1 MKHSSSDIFLLLTS
15 LKETYVSKA
24 AIKKLFH
31 SCDNF
36 PDLFFCELKKTSFEG
51 NLEEVK
57 KSISSLNLNEIK
69 EALNKKNINFI
80 AYCDK
85 EYPPK
90 LKEISDSPFG
100 LFCKGDIGLLKDLKT
115 VSIVGTRSATNYGKN
130 ITKKLSMFFAEQNM
144 AVISGL
150 AAGIDTCAHEGAL
163 ERGKTIAVLGTG
175 IDIVFPAGNRDLYN
189 QIVNNGLVLSEY
201 SPGTEGAP
209 WNFPQRNRIISAL
222 SDAVIVVEGDLQ
234 SGALITAR
242 FAIRQ
247 GKPLFAI
254 PGPVDSQMSNGPN
267 ILIKSGVA
275 ELLTSAQDVLEKIG
289 GEKQTQ
295 LNFNTGKS
303 IEGLSNSQKNIYD
316 SLSSTPKNFD
326 SVLLETNLDVRELTK
341 NLSLMELKGVIEKT
355 SDGGY
360 VRC

>member
-1 MKHSSSDIFLLLTS
+1 MQYSSSDIFLLLAS
-15 LKETYVSKA
+15 LKEVYVSKT

-31 SCDNF
+31 SCDDS
-36 PDLFFCELKKTSFEG
+36 DLFLKSAE
-51 NLEEVK
+51 NLEDVK
-57 KSISSLNLNEIK
+57 KSLSSFNLNEIK
-69 EALNKKNINFI
+69 DALNKKNIQFI
-80 AYCDK
+80 AYCDN
-85 EYPPK
+85 EYPFK

-100 LFCKGDIGLLKDLKT
+100 LFCKGDTSLLKDLKI

-130 ITKKLSMFFAEQNM
+130 ITKKLSVFFAEQNI

-175 IDIVFPAGNRDLYN
+175 IDIVFPTGNRDLYN
-189 QIVNNGLVLSEY
+189 RIVDNGLVLSEY

-222 SDAVIVVEGDLQ
+222 SDAVIVIEGDLQ

-254 PGPVDSQMSNGPN
+254 PGPVDSPMSNGPN

-289 GEKQTQ
+289 REKQVQ
-295 LNFNTGKS
+295 LDFNIGKS
-303 IEGLSNSQKNIYD
+303 AEELSENQKNIYN
-316 SLSSTPKNFD
+316 SLSSIPKNFD
-326 SVLLETNLDVRELTK
+326 SVLLETNLDIRELTK